1 MTRITELSTVTIERI
16 AAGEV
21 VTRPASVVT
30 ELVENALDAGADSI
44 EIAVENA
51 GLDLVQVADDGHG
64 MTEADARLAVE
75 RHATSKIHDVDD
87 VERVATLG
95 FRGEALPSIAQ
106 VARLELTTKA
116 EESGAAGTRVVV
128 DGEEKTT
135 GPAGRAVGTTVSA
148 TDLFANTPVRRKSLA
163 TPKREFARISETVS
177 DYALTHPDVRFSL
190 THDDRTVL
198 STPGSTSY
206 TDAVLGVYDRKVAGQ
221 STVFRRGGEDEG
233 GDNQSSSEVS
243 VSGLVVYPSIT
254 RSTPAHVTTAIN
266 GRALD
271 DTTVRNAVTRGYGSL
286 LPDDRYPIAVVDV
299 ALPPEEVD
307 VNVHP
312 SKDEVAFADPD
323 AVAEVVEQAVSAAL
337 ATQDL
342 AHTGEIAFDLD
353 SSLGEPAG
361 ESTFDAIGV
370 IGQFRGLYLLC
381 EADDDLLVVDQHA
394 AHERINF
401 ERLREALDDGVDSVP
416 IEPTS
421 LSLTAAEAALVDANA
436 EALDA
441 LGFRIEADSG
451 AYRATG
457 LPAPLGRVAEPS
469 AVHDVLDAFLAGDGP
484 ENPREELLKDVA
496 CHPSLK
502 AGDSLTGED
511 AARLVERLGACEQPF
526 ACPHGRP
533 TVLTIDEET
542 FARGFERPNTRF
554 D

>member
-1 MTRITELSTVTIERI
+1 MTRITELDPETVERI

-30 ELVENALDAGADSI
+30 ELVENALDAGANSV

-51 GLDLVQVADDGHG
+51 GLDLVRVTDDGRG

-75 RHATSKIHDVDD
+75 RHATSKIHDVED
-87 VERVATLG
+87 VKRVATLG

-128 DGEEKTT
+128 DGGEKTT
-135 GPAGRAVGTTVSA
+135 EPAGRAIGTTVSV

-198 STPGSTSY
+198 STPGSASY
-206 TDAVLGVYDRKVAGQ
+206 TDAVLGVYDREAAGQ
-221 STVFRRGGEDEG
+221 STEFGPEG
-233 GDNQSSSEVS
+233 GSGDDRSSDGVS

-254 RSTPAHVTTAIN
+254 RATPAHVTTAIN

-286 LPDDRYPIAVVDV
+286 LPGDRYPIAVVDV
-299 ALPPEEVD
+299 ALPPERVD

-323 AVAEVVEQAVSAAL
+323 AVAEGVGRAVSAAL

-342 AHTGEIAFDLD
+342 AHTGEIAFDFD

-361 ESTFDAIGV
+361 ESAFDAISV
-370 IGQFRGLYLLC
+370 IGQFRDLYLLC

-401 ERLREALDDGVDSVP
+401 ERLREALDGGIDAVP
-416 IEPTS
+416 IEPTQ
-421 LSLTAAEAALVDANA
+421 LSLTAAEAALVETNA
-436 EALDA
+436 DTLDA
-441 LGFRIEADSG
+441 LGFRIESAG
-451 AYRATG
+451 GTYRATG

-469 AVHDVLDAFLAGDGP
+469 AVHDVLDAFLAGDEP
-484 ENPREELLKDVA
+484 ANPREELLKDVA

-502 AGDSLTGED
+502 AGGSLTGED

>member
-1 MTRITELSTVTIERI
+1 MTHITELDPEIVERI

-30 ELVENALDAGADSI
+30 ELVENALDAGASSI
-44 EIAVENA
+44 EVAVENA
-51 GLDLVQVADDGHG
+51 GLDLVRVADDGRG

-75 RHATSKIHDVDD
+75 RHATSKIHGVGD

-106 VARLELTTKA
+106 VARLKLTTKA
-116 EESGAAGTRVVV
+116 EASGAAGTRVVV
-128 DGEEKTT
+128 DGEKTT
-135 GPAGRAVGTTVSA
+135 EPAGRAVGTTVSV
-148 TDLFANTPVRRKSLA
+148 TDLFASTPVRRKSLA
-163 TPKREFARISETVS
+163 TPKREFARISDAVS
-177 DYALTHPDVRFSL
+177 DYALTHPNVRFSL
-190 THDDRTVL
+190 IHDGRTVL
-198 STPGSTSY
+198 STPGSGSY
-206 TDAVLGVYDRKVAGQ
+206 TDAVLGVYDRETAGQ
-221 STVFRRGGEDEG
+221 SADFGREDTIED
-233 GDNQSSSEVS
+233 GDDQSSDGIR

-254 RSTPAHVTTAIN
+254 RATPAHVTTAIN

-271 DTTVRNAVTRGYGSL
+271 DTTVRNAVTQGYGDL
-286 LPDDRYPIAVVDV
+286 LPDGRYPVAVIDV
-299 ALPPEEVD
+299 ALPPERID

-323 AVAEVVEQAVSAAL
+323 AVGAAVERAVADAL

-342 AHTGEIAFDLD
+342 ARTGEIAFDLD
-353 SSLGEPAG
+353 SSLSELAG
-361 ESTFDAIGV
+361 KSAFDAIEV

-401 ERLREALDDGVDSVP
+401 ERLRDALDDGIESVD
-416 IEPTS
+416 IEPS
-421 LSLTAAEAALVDANA
+421 PLSLTAAEAALVDANA
-436 EALDA
+436 DA
-441 LGFRIEADSG
+441 LATLGFQIESGGG

-469 AVHDVLDAFLAGDGP
+469 AVHDVLDAFLAGDEP
-484 ENPREELLKDVA
+484 TNPREELLKELA

-502 AGDSLTGED
+502 AGESLTGED
-511 AARLVERLGACEQPF
+511 AARLVERLGTCEQPF

-542 FARGFERPNTRF
+542 FAQGFERPNTRF

>member
-1 MTRITELSTVTIERI
+1 MTRITELDTATIERI

-30 ELVENALDAGADSI
+30 ELVENSLDAGADSI
-44 EIAVENA
+44 EVAVENA
-51 GLDLVQVADDGHG
+51 GLDLVRVTDDGRG

-75 RHATSKIHDVDD
+75 RHATSKIHGVAD

-95 FRGEALPSIAQ
+95 FRGEALPSIAR

-116 EESGAAGTRVVV
+116 AESGAAGTRVVV
-128 DGEEKTT
+128 DDDGKTT
-135 GPAGRAVGTTVSA
+135 EPAGRAVGTTVSV

-163 TPKREFARISETVS
+163 TPKREFARISDAVS
-177 DYALTHPDVRFSL
+177 EYALTHPDVRFSL
-190 THDDRTVL
+190 THDGRTVL
-198 STPGSTSY
+198 STPGSASY
-206 TDAVLGVYDRKVAGQ
+206 TDAVLGVYDRETASQ
-221 STVFRRGGEDEG
+221 STAFGRENRN
-233 GDNQSSSEVS
+233 GDDRSSEGVS
-243 VSGLVVYPSIT
+243 VCGLVVYPSIT
-254 RSTPAHVTTAIN
+254 RATPAHVTTAIN

-271 DTTVRNAVTRGYGSL
+271 DPTVREGVTQGYGSL
-286 LPDDRYPIAVVDV
+286 LPDDRYPIAVIDV
-299 ALPPEEVD
+299 SLPPEEVD

-312 SKDEVAFADPD
+312 SKDEVAFAEPEV
-323 AVAEVVEQAVSAAL
+323 VAAAVEQAVSAAL
-337 ATQDL
+337 ASQDL
-342 AHTGEIAFDLD
+342 AHTGEMAFDLD

-361 ESTFDAIGV
+361 ESAFDAIEV
-370 IGQFRGLYLLC
+370 IGGFRDLYLLC

-401 ERLREALDDGVDSVP
+401 ERLRAALDDGIDSVS
-416 IEPTS
+416 IEPTP
-421 LSLTAAEAALVDANA
+421 LSLTATEAALVAANA
-436 EALDA
+436 DALDA
-441 LGFRIEADSG
+441 LGFRIETDRG
-451 AYRATG
+451 TYRATG

-469 AVHDVLDAFLAGDGP
+469 AVHDVLDAFLAGDEP
-484 ENPREELLKDVA
+484 ANPREELLKEIA

-502 AGDSLTGED
+502 AGESLTGED

>member
-1 MTRITELSTVTIERI
+1 MTRITELDTATIERI

-30 ELVENALDAGADSI
+30 ELVENALDAGANSV

-51 GLDLVQVADDGHG
+51 GLDSIQVADDGHG

-75 RHATSKIHDVDD
+75 RHATSKIHGVED

-128 DGEEKTT
+128 DGDEKTT
-135 GPAGRAVGTTVSA
+135 GPAGRAVGTTVSV
-148 TDLFANTPVRRKSLA
+148 TDLFANTPVRRRSLA

-198 STPGSTSY
+198 STPGSASY
-206 TDAVLGVYDRKVAGQ
+206 TDAVLGVYDREAAGQ
-221 STVFRRGGEDEG
+221 STEFGPEG
-233 GDNQSSSEVS
+233 GSGDDRSSDGVS

-254 RSTPAHVTTAIN
+254 RATPAHVTTAIN

-271 DTTVRNAVTRGYGSL
+271 DTTVGNAVTRGYGSL

-299 ALPPEEVD
+299 ALPPERVD

-312 SKDEVAFADPD
+312 SKDEVAFADPE
-323 AVAEVVEQAVSAAL
+323 AVAEAVERAVSAAL

-342 AHTGEIAFDLD
+342 ARTGEVAFDLD

-361 ESTFDAIGV
+361 ESAFDAISV
-370 IGQFRGLYLLC
+370 IGGFRDLYLLC

-401 ERLREALDDGVDSVP
+401 ERLRNALDDGIDAVP
-416 IEPTS
+416 IEPTT
-421 LSLTAAEAALVDANA
+421 LSLTTAETALVDANA
-436 EALDA
+436 DALNA
-441 LGFRIEADSG
+441 LGFRIETDG
-451 AYRATG
+451 GTYRATG
-457 LPAPLGRVAEPS
+457 LPAPLGRVAEPT
-469 AVHDVLDAFLAGDGP
+469 AVHDVLDAFLAGDEP
-484 ENPREELLKDVA
+484 ANPREELLKDVA

-502 AGDSLTGED
+502 AGGSLTGED

>member
-1 MTRITELSTVTIERI
+1 MTRITELDTATIERI

-44 EIAVENA
+44 EVAVENA
-51 GLDLVQVADDGHG
+51 GLDLVRVTDDGRG

-75 RHATSKIHDVDD
+75 RHATSKIHGVAD

-95 FRGEALPSIAQ
+95 FRGEALPSIAR

-116 EESGAAGTRVVV
+116 AESGAAGTRVVV
-128 DGEEKTT
+128 DDDGKTT
-135 GPAGRAVGTTVSA
+135 EPVGRAVGTTVSV

-163 TPKREFARISETVS
+163 TPKREFARISDAVS
-177 DYALTHPDVRFSL
+177 EYALTHPDVRFSL
-190 THDDRTVL
+190 THDGRTVL
-198 STPGSTSY
+198 STPGSGSY
-206 TDAVLGVYDRKVAGQ
+206 TDAVLGVYDRETASQ
-221 STVFRRGGEDEG
+221 STAFGRENRN
-233 GDNQSSSEVS
+233 GDDRSSEGVS
-243 VSGLVVYPSIT
+243 VCGLVVYPSIT
-254 RSTPAHVTTAIN
+254 RATPAHVTTAIN

-271 DTTVRNAVTRGYGSL
+271 DPTVREGVTQGYGSL
-286 LPDDRYPIAVVDV
+286 LPDDRYPIAVIDV
-299 ALPPEEVD
+299 SLPPEAVD

-312 SKDEVAFADPD
+312 SKDEVAFAEPEV
-323 AVAEVVEQAVSAAL
+323 VAAAVEQAVSAAL
-337 ATQDL
+337 ASQDL
-342 AHTGEIAFDLD
+342 AHTGEMAFDLD
-353 SSLGEPAG
+353 SSLGEPVG
-361 ESTFDAIGV
+361 ESAFDAIEV
-370 IGQFRGLYLLC
+370 IGGFRDLYLLC

-394 AHERINF
+394 AHERINL
-401 ERLREALDDGVDSVP
+401 ERLRAALDDGIDSVS
-416 IEPTS
+416 IEPTP
-421 LSLTAAEAALVDANA
+421 LSLTATEAALVAANA
-436 EALDA
+436 DALDA
-441 LGFRIEADSG
+441 LGFRIETDG
-451 AYRATG
+451 GTYRATG

-469 AVHDVLDAFLAGDGP
+469 AVHDVLDAFLAGDEP
-484 ENPREELLKDVA
+484 ANPREELLREIA

-502 AGDSLTGED
+502 AGESLTGED

>member
-1 MTRITELSTVTIERI
+1 MTRITELDPETVERI

-30 ELVENALDAGADSI
+30 ELVENALDAGANSV

-51 GLDLVQVADDGHG
+51 GLDSIQVADDGRG

-75 RHATSKIHDVDD
+75 RHATSKIHDVED
-87 VERVATLG
+87 VKRVATLG

-128 DGEEKTT
+128 DGGEKTT
-135 GPAGRAVGTTVSA
+135 EPAGRAIGTTVSV

-198 STPGSTSY
+198 STPGSASY
-206 TDAVLGVYDRKVAGQ
+206 TDAVLGVYDREAAGQ
-221 STVFRRGGEDEG
+221 STEFGPEG
-233 GDNQSSSEVS
+233 GSGDDRSSDGVS

-254 RSTPAHVTTAIN
+254 RATPAHVTTAIN

-299 ALPPEEVD
+299 ALPPERVD

-312 SKDEVAFADPD
+312 SKEEVAFADPD
-323 AVAEVVEQAVSAAL
+323 AVAEGVGRAVSAAL

-342 AHTGEIAFDLD
+342 AHTGEIAFDFD

-361 ESTFDAIGV
+361 ESAFDAISV
-370 IGQFRGLYLLC
+370 IGQFRDLYLLC

-401 ERLREALDDGVDSVP
+401 ERLREALDGGIDAVP
-416 IEPTS
+416 IEPTQ
-421 LSLTAAEAALVDANA
+421 LSLTAAEAALVEANA
-436 EALDA
+436 DTLDA
-441 LGFRIEADSG
+441 LGFRIESAG
-451 AYRATG
+451 GTYRATG

-469 AVHDVLDAFLAGDGP
+469 AVHDVLDAFLAGDEP
-484 ENPREELLKDVA
+484 ANPREELLKDVA

-502 AGDSLTGED
+502 AGGSLTGED

>member
-1 MTRITELSTVTIERI
+1 MTRITELDPETVERI

-30 ELVENALDAGADSI
+30 ELVENALDAGANSV

-51 GLDLVQVADDGHG
+51 GLDLVRVTDDGRG

-75 RHATSKIHDVDD
+75 RHATSKIHDVED
-87 VERVATLG
+87 VKRVATLG

-128 DGEEKTT
+128 DGGEKTT
-135 GPAGRAVGTTVSA
+135 EPAGRAIGTTVSV

-198 STPGSTSY
+198 STPGSASY
-206 TDAVLGVYDRKVAGQ
+206 TDAVLGVYDREAAGQ
-221 STVFRRGGEDEG
+221 STEFSPEG
-233 GDNQSSSEVS
+233 GSGDDRSSDGVS

-254 RSTPAHVTTAIN
+254 RATPAHVTTAIN

-286 LPDDRYPIAVVDV
+286 LPGDRYPIAVVDV
-299 ALPPEEVD
+299 ALPPERVD

-312 SKDEVAFADPD
+312 SKEEVAFADPD
-323 AVAEVVEQAVSAAL
+323 AVAEGVGRAVSAAL

-342 AHTGEIAFDLD
+342 AHTGEIAFDFD

-361 ESTFDAIGV
+361 ESAFDAISV
-370 IGQFRGLYLLC
+370 IGQFRDLYLLC

-394 AHERINF
+394 VHERINF
-401 ERLREALDDGVDSVP
+401 ERLREALDGGIDAVP
-416 IEPTS
+416 IEPTQ
-421 LSLTAAEAALVDANA
+421 LSLTAAEAALVEANA
-436 EALDA
+436 DTLDA
-441 LGFRIEADSG
+441 LGFRIESAG
-451 AYRATG
+451 GTYRATG

-469 AVHDVLDAFLAGDGP
+469 AVHDVLDAFLAGDEP
-484 ENPREELLKDVA
+484 ANPREELLKDVA

-502 AGDSLTGED
+502 AGGSLTGED

>member
-1 MTRITELSTVTIERI
+1 MTRITELDTATIERI

-44 EIAVENA
+44 EVAVENA
-51 GLDLVQVADDGHG
+51 GLDLVRVTDDGRG

-75 RHATSKIHDVDD
+75 RHATSKIHGVAD

-95 FRGEALPSIAQ
+95 FRGEALPSIAR

-116 EESGAAGTRVVV
+116 AESGAAGTRVVV
-128 DGEEKTT
+128 DDDGKTIE
-135 GPAGRAVGTTVSA
+135 PAGRAVGTTVSV

-163 TPKREFARISETVS
+163 TPKREFARISDAVS
-177 DYALTHPDVRFSL
+177 AYALTHPDVRFSL
-190 THDDRTVL
+190 THDGRTVL
-198 STPGSTSY
+198 STPGSASY
-206 TDAVLGVYDRKVAGQ
+206 TDAVLGVYDRETASQ
-221 STVFRRGGEDEG
+221 STAFGRENRN
-233 GDNQSSSEVS
+233 GDDRSSEGVS
-243 VSGLVVYPSIT
+243 VCGLVVYPSIT
-254 RSTPAHVTTAIN
+254 RATPAHVTTAIN

-271 DTTVRNAVTRGYGSL
+271 DPTVREGVTQGYGSL
-286 LPDDRYPIAVVDV
+286 LPDDRYPIAVIDV
-299 ALPPEEVD
+299 SLPPEAVD

-312 SKDEVAFADPD
+312 SKDEVAFAEPEV
-323 AVAEVVEQAVSAAL
+323 VAAAVEQAVSAAL

-342 AHTGEIAFDLD
+342 AHTGEMAFDLD

-361 ESTFDAIGV
+361 ESAFDAIEV
-370 IGQFRGLYLLC
+370 IGGFRDLYLLC

-401 ERLREALDDGVDSVP
+401 ERLRAALDDGIDSVS
-416 IEPTS
+416 IEPTP
-421 LSLTAAEAALVDANA
+421 LSLTATEAALVAANA
-436 EALDA
+436 DALDA
-441 LGFRIEADSG
+441 LGFRIETDG
-451 AYRATG
+451 GTYRATG

-469 AVHDVLDAFLAGDGP
+469 AVHDVLDAFLAGDEP
-484 ENPREELLKDVA
+484 ANPREELLREIA

-502 AGDSLTGED
+502 AGESLTGED

>member
-1 MTRITELSTVTIERI
+1 MTRITELDTETIERI

-44 EIAVENA
+44 EVAVENA
-51 GLDLVQVADDGHG
+51 GLDLVRVTDDGRG

-75 RHATSKIHDVDD
+75 RHATSKIHGVAD

-95 FRGEALPSIAQ
+95 FRGEALPSIAR

-116 EESGAAGTRVVV
+116 AESGAAGTRVVV
-128 DGEEKTT
+128 DDDGKTIE
-135 GPAGRAVGTTVSA
+135 PAGRAVGTTVSV

-163 TPKREFARISETVS
+163 TPKREFARISDAVS
-177 DYALTHPDVRFSL
+177 EYALTHPDVRFSL
-190 THDDRTVL
+190 THDGRTVL
-198 STPGSTSY
+198 STPGSASY
-206 TDAVLGVYDRKVAGQ
+206 TDAVLGVYDRETASQ
-221 STVFRRGGEDEG
+221 STAFGRENRN
-233 GDNQSSSEVS
+233 GDDRSSEGVS
-243 VSGLVVYPSIT
+243 VCGLVVYPSIT
-254 RSTPAHVTTAIN
+254 RATPAHVTTAIN

-271 DTTVRNAVTRGYGSL
+271 DPTVREGVTQGYGSL
-286 LPDDRYPIAVVDV
+286 LPDDRYPIAVIDV
-299 ALPPEEVD
+299 SLPPEAVD

-312 SKDEVAFADPD
+312 SKDEVAFAEPEV
-323 AVAEVVEQAVSAAL
+323 VAAAVEQAVSAAL

-342 AHTGEIAFDLD
+342 AHTGEMAFDLD

-361 ESTFDAIGV
+361 ESAFDAIEV
-370 IGQFRGLYLLC
+370 IGGFRDLYLLC
-381 EADDDLLVVDQHA
+381 EADNDLLVVDQHA

-401 ERLREALDDGVDSVP
+401 ERLRAALDDGIDSVS
-416 IEPTS
+416 IEPTP
-421 LSLTAAEAALVDANA
+421 LSLTATEAALVAANA
-436 EALDA
+436 DALDA
-441 LGFRIEADSG
+441 LGFRIETDG
-451 AYRATG
+451 GTYRATG

-469 AVHDVLDAFLAGDGP
+469 AVHDVLDAFLAGDEP
-484 ENPREELLKDVA
+484 ANPREELLKEIA

-502 AGDSLTGED
+502 AGESLTGED